1 MIKHSPSILLI
12 ALCAV
17 AMATLL
23 FACNSQPEQPAPP
36 GYAQQPMQPGYPP
49 QPAQGYPQ
57 QPAHPG
63 QVAPPVHPGQVA
75 PPVHPGQVAP
85 PVHPGQVAPPAQQM
99 QPVQTAPGQPVQPV
113 QPVQPMQPGQN
124 PLGGLLGAMG
134 QAAGQ
139 QPAGGAVTHIPWQS
153 LSQALPVSAPGWAM
167 EGQVKGES
175 ANVMGI
181 SVSQA
186 SCRLK
191 QGNLS
196 AKVEIID
203 TSMNPMIAM
212 PFNMARS
219 VQIDSS
225 EERMGPIN
233 FGTYP
238 GTQRFEKR
246 KNKAEVLVM
255 VHNRVMVKVEVKN
268 AASEAQ
274 AVELARYIN
283 FAHLVKLAGG

>member
-1 MIKHSPSILLI
+1 MIKHIRGILLI
-12 ALCAV
+12 VLCMV
-17 AMATLL
+17 AIATLV
-23 FACNSQPEQPAPP
+23 FACNSQPEQPAPL

-57 QPAHPG
+57 QPVQPG
-63 QVAPPVHPGQVA
+63 QVAPPVQPGQVA
-75 PPVHPGQVAP
+75 PPVQPGQVAP
-85 PVHPGQVAPPAQQM
+85 PVQPGQVAPP
-99 QPVQTAPGQPVQPV
+99 VQPT
-113 QPVQPMQPGQN
+113 QPMQPGQN

-186 SCRLK
+186 SCKLK

-238 GTQRFEKR
+238 GTQKFEKGR
-246 KNKAEVLVM
+246 KKAEVLVM

-283 FAHLVKLAGG
+283 FAHLAKLAGG